1 MSTSPGNPIEHIRS
15 VMLNLISA
23 LVDHPASLQINV
35 MLGEQTTVYE
45 VRCHMNDR
53 GKVIG
58 KAGTMAQSLRHI
70 LTSLAA
76 RNKVRAILEI
86 VD

>member
-1 MSTSPGNPIEHIRS
+1 MNPIEQIRLT
-15 VMLNLISA
+15 MLNLISA
-23 LVDHPASLQINV
+23 LVDHPKELQLNV
-35 MLGEQTTVYE
+35 MLGEQTTVFA
-45 VRCHMNDR
+45 VKCDIKDR
-53 GKVIG
+53 GKIIG
-58 KAGTMAQSLRHI
+58 KQGAMAHALRHI

>member
-1 MSTSPGNPIEHIRS
+1 MTMH
-15 VMLNLISA
+15 NLIST
-23 LVDHPASLQINV
+23 LVDYPDQLQLNV
-35 MLGEQTTVYE
+35 MLGEQTTVFA
-45 VRCHMNDR
+45 VKCDTKDR
-53 GKVIG
+53 GKIIG
-58 KAGTMAQSLRHI
+58 KQGAMAQALRHI

>member
-1 MSTSPGNPIEHIRS
+1 MTPNPVEQIRLTMQS
-15 VMLNLISA
+15 LIQE
-23 LVDHPASLQINV
+23 LVDNPNKLIINIMV
-35 MLGEQTTVYE
+35 GEQTTVYE
-45 VRCHMNDR
+45 VRCDSKDR
-53 GKVIG
+53 GKIIG
-58 KAGTMAQSLRHI
+58 KNGEMAKSLRHI

>member
-1 MSTSPGNPIEHIRS
+1 MSQNPIEQIR
-15 VMLNLISA
+15 MTMQNLICA
-23 LVDHPASLQINV
+23 LIDHPDKLQLNIL
-35 MLGEQTTVYE
+35 LGEQTTVFE
-45 VRCHMNDR
+45 VRCDMKDR
-53 GKVIG
+53 GKIIG
-58 KAGTMAQSLRHI
+58 KSGMMAQSLRHI

>member
-1 MSTSPGNPIEHIRS
+1 MTSNPIERIRQT
-15 VMLNLISA
+15 MQNLIA
-23 LVDHPASLQINV
+23 ELVDNPQSLVINV
-35 MLGEQTTVYE
+35 MAGEQTTVFE
-45 VRCHMNDR
+45 VRCDARDR
-53 GKVIG
+53 GKIIG
-58 KAGTMAQSLRHI
+58 KSGDMAKALRHI

>member
-1 MSTSPGNPIEHIRS
+1 MNPIEHIRIT
-15 VMLNLISA
+15 MHNLISA
-23 LVDHPASLQINV
+23 LVDYPDQLQLNV
-35 MLGEQTTVYE
+35 MLGEQTTVFA
-45 VRCHMNDR
+45 VKCDTKDR
-53 GKVIG
+53 GKIIG
-58 KAGTMAQSLRHI
+58 KQGAMAQALRHI